1 MDEED
6 IKRFDEKYNKDWT
19 IVIAN
24 YGKFFEQLDTT
35 LKPGSILSFYFFKK
49 IDGEYYMVSNDGG
62 SINQVIKHGKEDVYI
77 IQFLNFDYFKPYSL
91 LINIKLNENNVIKKH
106 KVFISLKNNRV
117 V

>member
-35 LKPGSILSFYFFKK
+35 VKPGSILSFYFFKK

-62 SINQVIKHGKEDVYI
+62 SINQVIKH
-77 IQFLNFDYFKPYSL
+77 
-91 LINIKLNENNVIKKH
+91 
-106 KVFISLKNNRV
+106 
-117 V
+117 

>member
-35 LKPGSILSFYFFKK
+35 VKPGSILSFYFFKK

-77 IQFLNFDYFKPYSL
+77 IQFLKFDYFKPYSL

-106 KVFISLKNNRV
+106 KVFISLKKQ
-117 V
+117 

>member
-35 LKPGSILSFYFFKK
+35 VKAGSILSFYFFKK
-49 IDGEYYMVSNDGG
+49 LMVN
-62 SINQVIKHGKEDVYI
+62 I
-77 IQFLNFDYFKPYSL
+77 IWFLMMVVAL
-91 LINIKLNENNVIKKH
+91 IKLLNMEKKMY
-106 KVFISLKNNRV
+106 I
-117 V
+117 